1 MARAQPIP
9 LVLQSSSLLIARVRK
24 DRLPLNVG
32 LVVGV
37 DFAGDFKR
45 PLQIL
50 LGTGVDHAP
59 LLPTLAGL
67 PS

>member
-1 MARAQPIP
+1 MVRTQPIP
-9 LVLQSSSLLIARVRK
+9 LVLQLSSLLIACISK

-32 LVVGV
+32 LVIGV
-37 DFAGDFKR
+37 DLAGDFKR

-59 LLPTLAGL
+59 L
-67 PS
+67 SRR